1 MRAWAP
7 ANPIPAFRHAAR
19 IIHLEEITHID
30 IEVPINHVFSTHA
43 LLGSFSGYWYAIL
56 HFLVT
61 PIVLLWLWRW
71 RPTVFP
77 RLRSTLVLMSVVSLG
92 VFWLFPVAPPR
103 FVVPGMTD
111 ILVQRKVVESGPAH
125 GISGFVDLY
134 AAVPSLHVAWAAWC
148 ALAVVCAFD
157 TPWRHL
163 AWLYPPTTTL
173 VVIGTANHYVIDAV
187 AGIAAPRRSVVG
199 DWRSESCRS
208 AGERARTPSP
218 RSERGRVLAPAGLVG
233 QIALELRAQLVGRR
247 QLVGVAQ
254 GRGLSLLGEERVVL
268 LLDGSHDLRH
278 LTR

>member
-1 MRAWAP
+1 MTSRTAQETRPDDAQTARAGLTWPRQRFIIEAITVIGGYVLYELVRAWAP

-19 IIHLEEITHID
+19 IIHLEEITHLD
-30 IEVPINHVFSTHA
+30 IEVPMNRVFSSHA

-71 RPTVFP
+71 RPSVFP
-77 RLRSTLVLMSVVSLG
+77 RLRSTLVLMSTASLA

-111 ILVQRKVVESGPAH
+111 ILVQRKVVETGPAH

-134 AAVPSLHVAWAAWC
+134 AAVPSLHVAWAVWC

-163 AWLYPPTTTL
+163 AWLYPVTTTL
-173 VVIGTANHYVIDAV
+173 VVIGTANHYVLDAV
-187 AGIAAPRRSVVG
+187 AGLVVLGAAWWVTG
-199 DWRSESCRS
+199 D
-208 AGERARTPSP
+208 
-218 RSERGRVLAPAGLVG
+218 
-233 QIALELRAQLVGRR
+233 
-247 QLVGVAQ
+247 
-254 GRGLSLLGEERVVL
+254 RVVPFRRKPPT
-268 LLDGSHDLRH
+268 DGTPDDQKAGGSSRRRVWLAR
-278 LTR
+278 

>member
-1 MRAWAP
+1 MTSRTVQVNHADESQTIRVGLTWPRQRFIIEAITVIGGYLLYELVRAWAP

-19 IIHLEEITHID
+19 IIHLEKITHID
-30 IEVPINHVFSTHA
+30 IELPINHVFSTHA

-148 ALAVVCAFD
+148 ALAVVCAFA

-163 AWLYPPTTTL
+163 AWLYPATTTL
-173 VVIGTANHYVIDAV
+173 VVLGTANHYVIDAV
-187 AGIAAPRRSVVG
+187 AGLALLAAAWWVTG
-199 DWRSESCRS
+199 D
-208 AGERARTPSP
+208 
-218 RSERGRVLAPAGLVG
+218 
-233 QIALELRAQLVGRR
+233 
-247 QLVGVAQ
+247 
-254 GRGLSLLGEERVVL
+254 RVVPFRRKAHR
-268 LLDGSHDLRH
+268 DS
-278 LTR
+278 

>member
-1 MRAWAP
+1 MTSRTAQVANADESQTVRAGLTWPRQRFLIEAITVIGGYVLYELVRAWAP

-19 IIHLEEITHID
+19 IIHLEQITHID
-30 IEVPINHVFSTHA
+30 IEVPINKVFSAHA
-43 LLGSFSGYWYAIL
+43 LLGAFSGYWYAIL

-77 RLRSTLVLMSVVSLG
+77 RLRSTLVLMSAVSLA

-148 ALAVVCAFD
+148 ALAVVCAFEGR
-157 TPWRHL
+157 WRHL
-163 AWLYPPTTTL
+163 AWLYPATTTL
-173 VVIGTANHYVIDAV
+173 VVLGTANHYVVDAV
-187 AGIAAPRRSVVG
+187 AGIA
-199 DWRSESCRS
+199 
-208 AGERARTPSP
+208 
-218 RSERGRVLAPAGLVG
+218 VLAAAWWVTGDRILPSRKKRRRDGDQSGQNAGG
-233 QIALELRAQLVGRR
+233 SSRR
-247 QLVGVAQ
+247 
-254 GRGLSLLGEERVVL
+254 RVWL
-268 LLDGSHDLRH
+268 AR
-278 LTR
+278 